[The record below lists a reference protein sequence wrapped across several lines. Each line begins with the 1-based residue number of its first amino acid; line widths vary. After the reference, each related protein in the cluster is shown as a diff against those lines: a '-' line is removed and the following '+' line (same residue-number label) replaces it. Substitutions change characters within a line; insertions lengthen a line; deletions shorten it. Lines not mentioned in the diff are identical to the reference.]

1 MEGGDFIMASTPS
14 ISVSKLANVASLL
27 AFVAAA
33 LGNTVFGYSGLEL
46 VAGGLALHAGADVL
60 ESVLS

>member
-1 MEGGDFIMASTPS
+1 MANNAV
-14 ISVSKLANVASLL
+14 SVSIAKLAHVGSLV

-46 VAGGLALHAGADVL
+46 IGGGLALYAGGDLL
-60 ESVLS
+60 EDILS